1 MLRNVYLEGELG
13 EKYTPH
19 MRLSFTKPSEIF
31 RALDANFGDTAAYF
45 IKKHE
50 EGVGYHI
57 DVAGNELE
65 EPAELL
71 LDMKEGDV
79 IITPVPAGSKSGPA
93 KILAAIALVVVTA
106 GAATALAPGAFTA
119 ASVAGGG
126 LPLYA
131 TGFGSAFGS
140 GAAFSA
146 ALGAAGSTI
155 AGKIALGVAASLALG
170 GIQQMMAPDP
180 STDSDQEQSYLF
192 NGAEQ
197 NIVSGDPVPVLYGR
211 LRVPGQ
217 PISFEVSSVGA
228 IESGVGNSYS
238 GGGGSGELDF
248 QTEQQV
254 ASSILAR
261 G

>member
-93 KILAAIALVVVTA
+93 KILAAIALVVITA
-106 GAATALAPGAFTA
+106 GAGAAMIAAGNAQMVALGLAGPLAPAGFA
-119 ASVAGGG
+119 AG
-126 LPLYA
+126 L
-131 TGFGSAFGS
+131 
-140 GAAFSA
+140 SA
-146 ALGAAGSTI
+146 AAGTI
-155 AGKIALGVAASLALG
+155 GGKIALGVAASLALG

-217 PISFEVSSVGA
+217 PISFEVSSEGA
-228 IESGVGNSYS
+228 IQSGVGNSYS
-238 GGGGSGELDF
+238 GGGGSGGDLNF
-248 QTEQQV
+248 QTEEQTATRRV
-254 ASSILAR
+254 R

>member
-93 KILAAIALVVVTA
+93 KILAAIALVVITA
-106 GAATALAPGAFTA
+106 GA
-119 ASVAGGG
+119 
-126 LPLYA
+126 
-131 TGFGSAFGS
+131 
-140 GAAFSA
+140 GAAMIAAQNAQMVALGLAGPAAPAGLAAGLSA
-146 ALGAAGSTI
+146 AAGTI
-155 AGKIALGVAASLALG
+155 GGKIALGVAASLALG

-238 GGGGSGELDF
+238 GGGGGGELDF

-254 ASSILAR
+254 ASSRFTR